1 MSRRI
6 ALRLCVLQLTFQIM
20 PSVYDLK
27 PRFQALLRPLMRRLA
42 DLGLTPNAVTLAAI
56 VGSIAAGFAVSFA
69 KSRPALLVVLPVWL
83 FVRMALNAIDGMM
96 ARELGMSTQL
106 GAVLNELGDAI
117 SDLGLYLPLA
127 FVYEPAR
134 WPVIAFS
141 IGAILTEFSGVLG
154 RALGASRHYEGP
166 MGKSDRAFVVGALGL
181 ATFLFPA
188 IFNTWPWIFA
198 IAALLTALTCLNR
211 VSRALKELRAV
222 AVKN

>member
-1 MSRRI
+1 
-6 ALRLCVLQLTFQIM
+6 M

-27 PRFQALLRPLMRRLA
+27 PRFQGLLRPTMRSMA
-42 DLGLTPNAVTLAAI
+42 ASGLTPNAVTLAAI
-56 VGSIAAGFAVSFA
+56 SGSILIGVVVSFA
-69 KSRPALLVVLPVWL
+69 GARPGLFLLLPAWL

-96 ARELGMSTQL
+96 ARELGMSTHL
-106 GAVLNELGDAI
+106 GAVLNELGDAV

-134 WPVIAFS
+134 WAIVAFS

-181 ATFLFPA
+181 ATFAFPVA
-188 IFNTWPWIFA
+188 LKAWPWIFGA
-198 IAALLTALTCLNR
+198 AAALTVATCLNR
-211 VSRALKELRAV
+211 AAQALKELRSDT
-222 AVKN
+222 VK

>member
-1 MSRRI
+1 
-6 ALRLCVLQLTFQIM
+6 M

-27 PRFQALLRPLMRRLA
+27 PKFQNLLRPAMNAMARA
-42 DLGLTPNAVTLAAI
+42 GLTPNVVTATAI
-56 VGSIAAGFAVSFA
+56 VGSILAGVAVSQSVA
-69 KSRPALLVVLPVWL
+69 RPALLLLLPLWL
-83 FVRMALNAIDGMM
+83 FLRMALNAIDGMM

-106 GAVLNELGDAI
+106 GAVLNELGDAV

-141 IGAILTEFSGVLG
+141 IGAVLTEFSGVLG

-181 ATFLFPA
+181 VTFLFPRA
-188 IFNTWPWIFA
+188 LSAWPWIFA
-198 IAALLTALTCLNR
+198 IASLLTVATCLNR
-211 VSRALKELRAV
+211 VARALKELRSREE
-222 AVKN
+222 K